1 MEIYVPEN
9 IVKILETLE
18 DKGFKAYI
26 AGGCVRDSILGKEPN
41 DYDITTSALPEQVKE
56 CLEGYHIIDTGIQH
70 GTVTVVSDDDYVEV
84 TTFRVDGEY
93 KDHRRPESV
102 EFSAEIEDDLS
113 RRDFTINAMAYNLK
127 TGLVDKFDG
136 QKDLFRQR
144 IRCVGN
150 PEERFE
156 EDALR
161 IMRALR
167 FASQLNYEIDDM
179 TSDAI
184 HKKKHLLTEVSNE
197 RISKELNGIITGAS
211 AGSILSE
218 YSDVINV
225 IIPEIRSCI
234 GFEQRSRYHIYD
246 VWTHTAM
253 AVEHSANDLEVRLAL
268 LLHDIAKPDCCVL
281 DDEGNGHFPGHEKK
295 SAEIAEQVLRRLRYS
310 NDVVKC
316 VCELIKFHYVTPV
329 DDKIVV
335 KRLLSAIGPQYFFKR
350 TEMRKGDSRAKQS
363 FCFERVQ
370 ILENME
376 KKGREILAAKEC
388 ISVSQLDINGVDV
401 SDMGVQGKNIGE
413 ILNTL
418 LSMVIEGSVDNVKC
432 ELKKAAEDLLTK
444 N

>member
-1 MEIYVPEN
+1 MEIYVPGN
-9 IVKILETLE
+9 IVKILEALE

-26 AGGCVRDSILGKEPN
+26 AGGCVRDAILGKEPN
-41 DYDITTSALPEQVKE
+41 DYDIATSALPEQVKE
-56 CLEGYHIIDTGIQH
+56 CLDGYHIIDTGIKH
-70 GTVTVVSDDDYVEV
+70 GTVTVVADDDYVEV
-84 TTFRVDGEY
+84 TTFRIDGEY

-102 EFSAEIEDDLS
+102 EYSAEIEDDLS
-113 RRDFTINAMAYNLK
+113 RRDFTINAMAYNLN

-144 IRCVGN
+144 IKCVGN

-167 FASQLNYEIDDM
+167 FASQLNYEIDDA

-184 HKKKHLLTEVSNE
+184 HKKKYLLAEVSNE
-197 RISKELNGIITGAS
+197 RISKELNGILTGAS

-225 IIPEIRSCI
+225 IIPEIRNCI

-268 LLHDIAKPDCCVL
+268 LLHDIAKPECCVF
-281 DDEGNGHFPGHEKK
+281 DDEGNGHFPGHEKA
-295 SAEIAEQVLRRLRYS
+295 SADVAEQVLRRLRYP
-310 NDVVKC
+310 NDTIKC

-335 KRLLSAIGPQYFFKR
+335 KRLLSTIGPQYFFKL
-350 TEMRKGDSRAKQS
+350 TEMMKGDSRAKQS

-376 KKGREILAAKEC
+376 KKGREVLDAKEC
-388 ISVSQLDINGVDV
+388 ISVSQLDINGIDI
-401 SDMGVQGKNIGE
+401 SDMGAEGKNIGD

-418 LSMVIEGSVDNVKC
+418 LSMVIEGSIDNVKS
-432 ELKKAAEDLLTK
+432 ELKKAAKRLLIE